1 MDHDVA
7 AWVTEEASR
16 GARSGR
22 GEERRS
28 SQIRPATVDR
38 RHGVPTTASFGA
50 PPSTPF
56 TPPPGGGR
64 DHGHQSG
71 GFGTEMFLR
80 RVRDTNAR
88 GGSRAAGQTHGT
100 AVGQTHLRPTPFSV
114 SATAEIGPGDRTDEV
129 TDGTD
134 DDAHALTHDDNS
146 SSRTEEVVFGE
157 IVADV
162 RSGCLASAESPAV
175 FESACR
181 VRAAEL
187 REMSLCVTRASAALA
202 LSQEADALDAEATSW
217 SLCWFLLGE
226 GRDSERRNAL
236 MEKKARDAIA
246 KRQLLG
252 GDPASAFLSSSPN
265 RNPLPAPLSAR
276 VRACARDELNDPVTF
291 RLNRVVAWL
300 EGNQRAALLRESFG
314 VGVEDALRDS
324 GGSNSGGN
332 NFSRSS
338 LAAFDAFGKN
348 EVSLVETARALDAR
362 ATSDGRGESLSKA
375 LDPDGPMNTK
385 SATHPT
391 NADAEGTALGLSQ
404 IPPTECLS
412 ILVLEGTS
420 YLCPD
425 CLFIQLRP
433 TDTLFCPS

>member
-1 MDHDVA
+1 M
-7 AWVTEEASR
+7 
-16 GARSGR
+16 
-22 GEERRS
+22 
-28 SQIRPATVDR
+28 
-38 RHGVPTTASFGA
+38 
-50 PPSTPF
+50 
-56 TPPPGGGR
+56 
-64 DHGHQSG
+64 
-71 GFGTEMFLR
+71 
-80 RVRDTNAR
+80 
-88 GGSRAAGQTHGT
+88 
-100 AVGQTHLRPTPFSV
+100 
-114 SATAEIGPGDRTDEV
+114 
-129 TDGTD
+129 
-134 DDAHALTHDDNS
+134 
-146 SSRTEEVVFGE
+146 
-157 IVADV
+157 
-162 RSGCLASAESPAV
+162 
-175 FESACR
+175 
-181 VRAAEL
+181 
-187 REMSLCVTRASAALA
+187 
-202 LSQEADALDAEATSW
+202 
-217 SLCWFLLGE
+217 
-226 GRDSERRNAL
+226 
-236 MEKKARDAIA
+236 
-246 KRQLLG
+246 
-252 GDPASAFLSSSPN
+252 
-265 RNPLPAPLSAR
+265 
-276 VRACARDELNDPVTF
+276 TF

-404 IPPTECLS
+404 IPPTDCLS